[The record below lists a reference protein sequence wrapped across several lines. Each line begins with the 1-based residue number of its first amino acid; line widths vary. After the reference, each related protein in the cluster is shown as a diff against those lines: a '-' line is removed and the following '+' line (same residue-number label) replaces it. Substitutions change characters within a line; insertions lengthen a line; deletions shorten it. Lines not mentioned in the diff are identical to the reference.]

1 MNKVD
6 QIKIINDMI
15 NEARTSLKPLS
26 FNLVFWGIFINIMSI
41 IHYTFPS
48 FIQQTNY
55 SAGIYW
61 IFLPM
66 IGMIYMTRWN
76 IKKYKEMGYSTT
88 LGRVIKI
95 VWAVFGIGW
104 LMISGLA
111 FYQGINPVPDILFL
125 LGLVS
130 VLTGAIIKFKPIILG
145 GIFLLIFVLSLYI
158 YPGQDTLIVNIIG
171 ITLGLLIPGILLN
184 RMKTNE

>member
-1 MNKVD
+1 
-6 QIKIINDMI
+6 
-15 NEARTSLKPLS
+15 
-26 FNLVFWGIFINIMSI
+26 
-41 IHYTFPS
+41 
-48 FIQQTNY
+48 
-55 SAGIYW
+55 
-61 IFLPM
+61 
-66 IGMIYMTRWN
+66 
-76 IKKYKEMGYSTT
+76 MGYSTT

-95 VWAVFGIGW
+95 IWAVFGIGW

-111 FYQGINPVPDILFL
+111 IYQGINPVPDILFL

-145 GIFLLIFVLSLYI
+145 GIFLLIFVLLLYI
-158 YPGQDTLIVNIIG
+158 YPGQNALIVNIIG